1 MEVYFRLFNNPITI
15 HSTAIEIGNFTVQWY
30 GVLIAFGF
38 LLAVLFG
45 GRMAY
50 KWKMN
55 LDSMVDV
62 LIGGTIGGVVG
73 ARLYYVLFNLSA
85 MNNFLDIF
93 RIWEGG
99 MAIYGGIIGGLL
111 GAFIVTRFNKL
122 NFLNLM
128 DLAAMSFLI
137 GQGIGRWGNFTNQ
150 EAFGANTNLPWGMWS
165 QATANYINAHQ
176 GMFAQHGI
184 EAVAGTVLDR
194 AYVHPT
200 FLYES
205 LWVLLGFGLIYL
217 FCRKWRSFSGQLIL
231 LYGMWYG
238 AGRFFIESLRLDPLF
253 IGSSNVRVSQLLSG
267 LIVLGC
273 AAAFVYFTL
282 HFNKNP
288 KPIEGIDFFPGSSVE
303 LELEA
308 AEEEIATDDA
318 DTVEEI
324 AADEKM
330 MVEELNEESED
341 EPIA

>member
-1 MEVYFRLFNNPITI
+1 MFNSPVTI
-15 HSTAIEIGNFTVQWY
+15 NSVALEIGNFTIQWY

-55 LDSMVDV
+55 LDKMVDV

-85 MNNFLDIF
+85 MDNFFDIF

-99 MAIYGGIIGGLL
+99 LAIYGGIIGGLL

-128 DLAAMSFLI
+128 DLAGMSFLI

-150 EAFGANTNLPWGMWS
+150 EAFGSNTTLPWGMWS
-165 QATANYINAHQ
+165 QATANYITVNQ
-176 GMFAQHGI
+176 DMFSQHGI

-205 LWVLLGFGLIYL
+205 LWVLLGFGLLYL

-238 AGRFFIESLRLDPLF
+238 AGRFFIEGLRLDPLF

-267 LIVLGC
+267 LLVLGC

-282 HFNKNP
+282 QFKKNP
-288 KPIEGIDFFPGSSVE
+288 KPIEGIDFFPGSPV
-303 LELEA
+303 A
-308 AEEEIATDDA
+308 AEETPEEVSVEADA
-318 DTVEEI
+318 NAPTQEEVV
-324 AADEKM
+324 DEETA
-330 MVEELNEESED
+330 EEVPD